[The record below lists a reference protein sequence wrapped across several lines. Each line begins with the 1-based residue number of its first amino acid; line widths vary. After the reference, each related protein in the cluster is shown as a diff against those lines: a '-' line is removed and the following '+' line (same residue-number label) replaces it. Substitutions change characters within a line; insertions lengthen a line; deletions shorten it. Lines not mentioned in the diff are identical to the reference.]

1 MKIARIS
8 LSLIACVGLIALV
21 LFYFP
26 PRSRAVQTQPPQRK
40 TLRGAFV
47 PGEILVRYR
56 NEQTAQTKMGRIVVP
71 ANDGEQLPADVESFD
86 RTGLVKRSEERR
98 VGKEK
103 TLKAIAALRR
113 QPDVL

>member
-1 MKIARIS
+1 
-8 LSLIACVGLIALV
+8 CVGLIALI
-21 LFYFP
+21 LFHFP

-56 NEQTAQTKMGRIVVP
+56 NEETARNKIGRIVVP
-71 ANDGEQLPADVESFD
+71 AKDGEQLPADVEDFD
-86 RTGLVKRSEERR
+86 RTGLVKGLRLAR
-98 VGKEK
+98 VAPGK

-113 QPDVL
+113 PAHVP